1 MLTISLTALTTLS
14 FLLAASPDAVLISV
28 SGQGPD
34 DLISTASGGLLLLG
48 LVYRHC
54 LNASAAGNAVSV
66 MCHSRHRDSHVS
78 IRKERKTLQQAFVS
92 KQFGFE

>member
-1 MLTISLTALTTLS
+1 MTS
-14 FLLAASPDAVLISV
+14 SPQRL
-28 SGQGPD
+28 
-34 DLISTASGGLLLLG
+34 GGLLLLG

-54 LNASAAGNAVSV
+54 LNASGNAVSV
-66 MCHSRHRDSHVS
+66 MCHSRHQDSHVS